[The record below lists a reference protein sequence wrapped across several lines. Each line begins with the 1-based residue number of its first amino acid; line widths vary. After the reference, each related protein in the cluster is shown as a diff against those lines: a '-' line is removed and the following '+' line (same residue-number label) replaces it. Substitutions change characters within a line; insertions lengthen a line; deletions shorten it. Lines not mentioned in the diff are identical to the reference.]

1 MRIWIAALA
10 CAGAAV
16 TVDWPAMAAGNDA
29 DAKFKAIYTR
39 EWAWREQQFAGE
51 DDDDRRKIADHLPKV
66 DAATQAMRLAYWQNV
81 MHALDGISPASL
93 SHDAQVDYAVY
104 KPQIQVL
111 INDQLFRDYEMPAN
125 SDTAFWS
132 NVTSVAQRKFRTADD
147 YRRYISFLNDIP
159 RYFSEETANMRAG
172 LARGFT
178 QPKIVMTGRDKS
190 ISSVSEAGSTDKSPL
205 YAPFKKMPD
214 TIPAGDQKALQAEGA
229 AAIAKSAVPAYA
241 TLLKFVRDEYIPK
254 CRTVLA
260 AESLPNGKA
269 FYRAKIQEFT
279 TLDMDPDTIHKFGLA
294 EVASIH
300 AHMLDVMHQ
309 TGFKGDFP
317 AFLNYLRTDPKF
329 YAKTPEELLKDAAW
343 IAKRF
348 DGVSGQYFG
357 YLPRQRF
364 AIKPVPADIAPFYTS
379 GRGGPG
385 VYLVNTYD
393 LPARPLYNMTA
404 LTLHES
410 APGHAFQIPIAAE
423 HKDQPAF
430 RRDVYI
436 SAYGE
441 GWAFYTEKLG
451 VEMNMYET
459 PYDMFGMWT
468 YQAWRACRLVVDTG
482 IHSQGWTREQAQK
495 YLHDNTALTDHEIET
510 EVDRYIGWPGQA
522 LSYYLGAADI
532 WKNRARAEKALGPK
546 FNIRAFHDTVLEL
559 GSVPLP
565 VIDKRIDRFIAEGGK
580 GPYPDME

>member
-1 MRIWIAALA
+1 MRGWIVGCMALCVLAGTPVQAA
-10 CAGAAV
+10 
-16 TVDWPAMAAGNDA
+16 DNDA
-29 DAKFKAIYTR
+29 DAKFKAIYTK
-39 EWAWREQQFAGE
+39 EWTWRELQFRGE
-51 DDDDRRKIADHLPKV
+51 DDEDRKTVADHLPKV
-66 DAATQAMRLAYWQNV
+66 DPATQAMRLAYWQDV
-81 MHALDGISPASL
+81 MKQLDTINPASL
-93 SHDAQVDYAVY
+93 SQGVQVDFAVY

-111 INDQLFRDYEMPAN
+111 INDQIYRDYEMPAN
-125 SDTAFWS
+125 SDSSFWS
-132 NVTSVAQRKFRTADD
+132 GIAGVGQRKLKTADE
-147 YRRYISFLNDIP
+147 YHRYIAYLNDIP
-159 RYFSEETANMRAG
+159 RYFHEQTANMRAG

-178 QPKIVMTGRDKS
+178 PPKVTMVGHE
-190 ISSVSEAGSTDKSPL
+190 SSVSVTSDVTDPEKSSF

-214 TIPAGDQKALQAEGA
+214 TIPAAEQETLKAQAK
-229 AAIAKSAVPAYA
+229 AAITNAVLPAYKQ
-241 TLLKFVRDEYIPK
+241 LLVFVRDEYIPK
-254 CRTVLA
+254 CRTTLA
-260 AESLPNGKA
+260 ADDLPDGKA
-269 FYRAKIQEFT
+269 YYQIKIKEFT
-279 TLDMDPDTIHKFGLA
+279 TLDMTPDEIHKLGLA
-294 EVASIH
+294 EVADIH
-300 AHMLDVMHQ
+300 QHMLDVMHQ

-317 AFLNYLRTDPKF
+317 AFLHYLRTDPKF

-364 AIKPVPADIAPFYTS
+364 AIRPVPADIAPFYTS

-393 LPARPLYNMTA
+393 LPSRPLYNMTA

-410 APGHAFQIPIAAE
+410 APGHAFQIPIAME
-423 HKDQPAF
+423 HKDQPTF

-482 IHSQGWTREQAQK
+482 IHSQGWTRDQAIK
-495 YLHDNTALTDHEIET
+495 YLHDNTALTDHEIDN

-522 LSYYLGAADI
+522 LSYYLGARDI
-532 WKNRARAEKALGPK
+532 WMNRERAQKALGPK

-565 VIDKRIDRFIAEGGK
+565 VLDQRIDRFIAEGGK